1 MTSTTNKKVILPPV
15 NLAVIFDQTLSTGGA
30 YQQALNV
37 AISINSAKKNKHFR
51 PIFFTIYDEN
61 VAVLKNYGIDAIF
74 VKLSKFGRLWLKA
87 RGSINSRRV
96 LNYVQK
102 FIGLNKF
109 ESKLIQNNVD
119 LVYFISPSG
128 WSVYLEKLNYIT
140 TVWDLC
146 HRDAQEF
153 PEVYA
158 DRIFEQRE
166 NLYQKTLIK
175 AVAII
180 ADSEL
185 GKNNITRRYLVDES
199 RVYAI
204 PFSPAISVMNN
215 NETDFSIINEKFGII
230 NDYIFYPAQYW
241 AHKNH
246 AYILQGIKVLK
257 DKHNIELDVVFSG
270 GDAGNLDYIKSIVH
284 TLDLTKQVYFL
295 GFIDNDDVVSLY
307 KNSLALVMPT
317 YFGPTNIPPIEAF
330 ALGVPV
336 LYSDLPE
343 LRDQVRGAALLLD
356 LKNPE
361 SLSDHLHELID
372 NPNLREKLIQSG
384 HKKIDMNASNLH
396 IETIESICAD
406 FQVRM
411 YCWKNDTF

>member
-1 MTSTTNKKVILPPV
+1 
-15 NLAVIFDQTLSTGGA
+15 
-30 YQQALNV
+30 
-37 AISINSAKKNKHFR
+37 
-51 PIFFTIYDEN
+51 
-61 VAVLKNYGIDAIF
+61 
-74 VKLSKFGRLWLKA
+74 
-87 RGSINSRRV
+87 
-96 LNYVQK
+96 
-102 FIGLNKF
+102 
-109 ESKLIQNNVD
+109 
-119 LVYFISPSG
+119 
-128 WSVYLEKLNYIT
+128 
-140 TVWDLC
+140 
-146 HRDAQEF
+146 
-153 PEVYA
+153 
-158 DRIFEQRE
+158 
-166 NLYQKTLIK
+166 
-175 AVAII
+175 
-180 ADSEL
+180 
-185 GKNNITRRYLVDES
+185 
-199 RVYAI
+199 
-204 PFSPAISVMNN
+204 
-215 NETDFSIINEKFGII
+215 
-230 NDYIFYPAQYW
+230 
-241 AHKNH
+241 
-246 AYILQGIKVLK
+246 LQGIKVLK

>member
-1 MTSTTNKKVILPPV
+1 MKTYPV
-15 NLAVIFDQTLSTGGA
+15 QIAVIFDQVLHTGGG

-37 AISINSAKKNKHFR
+37 AISINNSKINKYYR
-51 PIFFTIYDEN
+51 PVFFTIYAEN
-61 VAVLKNYGIDAIF
+61 VELLKNYGIDAIF
-74 VKLSKFGRLWLKA
+74 IKISKFGRAWLKV
-87 RGSINSRRV
+87 RSMINSRRV

-109 ESKLIQNNVD
+109 ESKLVQNNID
-119 LVYFISPSG
+119 IVYFISPSS

-153 PEVYA
+153 PEVYS

-166 NLYQKTLIK
+166 DMYKKTLTK
-175 AVAII
+175 AVAVIS
-180 ADSEL
+180 DSEL
-185 GKNNITRRYLVDES
+185 GKNNIIRRYLVDES
-199 RVYAI
+199 RVHI
-204 PFSPAISVMNN
+204 LPFSPAITIVDNN
-215 NETDFSIINEKFGII
+215 KNDFSILKKKFEIL

-246 AYILQGIKVLK
+246 AYILQGIKALK
-257 DKHNIELDVVFSG
+257 DKYNIELDVVFSG
-270 GDAGNLDYIKSIVH
+270 GDSGNLDYIKNIVH
-284 TLDLTKQVYFL
+284 TLDLSKQVHFL
-295 GFIDNDDVVSLY
+295 GFVDNNDIVSLY

-330 ALGVPV
+330 VLGVPV
-336 LYSDLPE
+336 LYSDLPG
-343 LRDQVRGAALLLD
+343 LNDQVKGAALLLD

-361 SLSDHLHELID
+361 SMANHLYRLIND
-372 NPNLREKLIQSG
+372 PSLREELIQSG
-384 HKKIDMNASNLH
+384 RDKIDTNTSNLH
-396 IETIESICAD
+396 SEIIESICAD

-411 YCWKNDTF
+411 YCWKNGGVL